1 MEKYLRVM
9 ADYSSTG
16 LWNKDGIN
24 VEVDGLGLS
33 DTTLH
38 NLREWTGWYE
48 NNDDYLPEEHRSDP
62 RFDLRGF
69 SARGLEVA
77 KLIKSE
83 LQDWKIVYFDEFKM
97 VTMLDAKSCDR
108 ADYEHEV

>member
-1 MEKYLRVM
+1 MDKYLRVM
-9 ADYSSTG
+9 ADYMSTG
-16 LWNKDGIN
+16 LWNKDGAN
-24 VEVDGLGLS
+24 VETAGLGLS
-33 DTTLH
+33 EGALKALDDWCL
-38 NLREWTGWYE
+38 EYMK
-48 NNDDYLPEEHRSDP
+48 NDDYLPEELRSDP

-83 LQDWKIVYFDEFKM
+83 LKDYKIVYFDEFKM
-97 VTMLDAKSCDR
+97 VTMLDARSCDR